1 MQTHTPTPE
10 PTATDILTAAGF
22 TAAAVAC
29 GVFFFA
35 VAAGLVG

>member
-22 TAAAVAC
+22 SVAAVAC
-29 GVFFFA
+29 ALFFFA
-35 VAAGLVG
+35 VAVGLVG